1 MEMIHSPYVS
11 PASERVLRG
20 FYGDE
25 TWEKIAKSVGIT
37 INEYAK
43 AHYAKLEHEATN
55 RAEDEER
62 PKPTPAASFLNLRPT
77 DQMGLLTPS
86 YCHSNP
92 DLRLLRHIS
101 TVNPK
106 SLCLFQDFP
115 NTSIV
120 LGDAERLEAEVL
132 KLVGAMEHDGVKVKL
147 IGAKDAV
154 HDILMMKWWDEKIK
168 EEVWENIDAWVK
180 MITA

>member
-11 PASERVLRG
+11 PASEMVLRS

-25 TWEKIAKSVGIT
+25 TWEKIANTVGIH

-43 AHYAKLEHEATN
+43 AHYEKLE
-55 RAEDEER
+55 AESNSTIEQGER
-62 PKPTPAASFLNLRPT
+62 PKPTPASSFLDVRPT
-77 DQMGLLTPS
+77 KEMGLMPP

-92 DLRLLRHIS
+92 DLRLLRRIS

-106 SLCLFQDFP
+106 LLGLFENFP
-115 NTSIV
+115 STAVV
-120 LGDAERLEAEVL
+120 LGDAERLESEVL
-132 KLVGAMEHDGVKVKL
+132 KLVGAMEHDGVKMKL

-154 HDILMMKWWDEKIK
+154 HDILMMKWWDEAIK
-168 EEVWENIDAWVK
+168 EEVWQNIDAWVK
-180 MITA
+180 TITA